1 MLFYR
6 GRLISFNDAVSK
18 LDIASVGSVLIS
30 DTREQSHYI
39 KPEETE
45 QLISILDSLVMK
57 KKLIP
62 NRPAFNED
70 AVIIVSSANPE
81 ESYTI
86 MLDYERNIIGII
98 EDQKNMKQYI
108 LEDDSELFSFVQSYL
123 K

>member
-86 MLDYERNIIGII
+86 MVRL
-98 EDQKNMKQYI
+98 
-108 LEDDSELFSFVQSYL
+108 
-123 K
+123 